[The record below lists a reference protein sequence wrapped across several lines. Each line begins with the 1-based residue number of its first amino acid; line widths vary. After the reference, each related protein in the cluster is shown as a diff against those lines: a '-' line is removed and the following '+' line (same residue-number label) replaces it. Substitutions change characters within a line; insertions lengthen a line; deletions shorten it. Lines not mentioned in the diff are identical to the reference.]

1 MKPDKYIKKSQKKVD
16 KAVGVFTKA
25 IDEVIFAQ
33 ETLIDGIEKDNKTI
47 EALEEKIYS
56 LETQITLVTEQQ
68 KDKVDQMDE
77 NKELLRRLRQF
88 KPE

>member
-25 IDEVIFAQ
+25 IDEVILAQ
-33 ETLIDGIEKDNKTI
+33 ETLIDGIEKDNKLI
-47 EALEEKIYS
+47 ETLEEKIYS

-68 KDKVDQMDE
+68 QDKVDQMDE
-77 NKELLRRLRQF
+77 NKELLRRLRQLQ
-88 KPE
+88 PE

>member
-25 IDEVIFAQ
+25 IDEVVSAQ
-33 ETLIDGIEKDNKTI
+33 ETLIDGIEKDNKLI

-77 NKELLRRLRQF
+77 NKELLRRLRQL

>member
-25 IDEVIFAQ
+25 IDEVVLAQ
-33 ETLIDGIEKDNKTI
+33 ETLIDGIEKDNKLI
-47 EALEEKIYS
+47 ETLEEKIYS

-68 KDKVDQMDE
+68 QDKVDQMDE
-77 NKELLRRLRQF
+77 NKELLRRLRQLQ
-88 KPE
+88 PE

>member
-25 IDEVIFAQ
+25 IDEVVSAQ

>member
-25 IDEVIFAQ
+25 VDEVVSAQ
-33 ETLIDGIEKDNKTI
+33 ETLIDGIEKDNKLI
-47 EALEEKIYS
+47 EALEEKIYF
-56 LETQITLVTEQQ
+56 LESQITLVTEQQ
-68 KDKVDQMDE
+68 QDKVDQMDE